1 MWKVFP
7 WFKTERKN
15 SLPVKINRKG
25 IAFMKKLL
33 LIMLLCLAVKGF
45 SPAVPATAET
55 GTPEMRLEDILDRVE
70 TLYTASEFSADFI
83 QVSTIKAMD
92 ISDSAS
98 GRLLVKYPGKMRWE
112 YRQPETQIIVTD
124 GEQLWLYRPEDRQV
138 MVGEAATFFGE
149 GKGAGFLSD
158 IRRLRRDFDIT
169 LEDIRF
175 SDYYNLRLVPLK
187 QNWDL
192 ARIQLL
198 VSKKTFQ
205 IFQVYTYNAYDDATR
220 IEFANVQFDTP
231 LPDSL
236 FTFVIPDNVD
246 VLKLDQ

>member
-1 MWKVFP
+1 MQ
-7 WFKTERKN
+7 
-15 SLPVKINRKG
+15 
-25 IAFMKKLL
+25 KLL
-33 LIMLLCLAVKGF
+33 FILLAGF
-45 SPAVPATAET
+45 VAGGFLTAVPAAAGAEAS
-55 GTPEMRLEDILDRVE
+55 EMTVADILNRVE
-70 TLYTASEFSADFI
+70 AIYTASEFSADFI

-98 GRLLVKYPGKMRWE
+98 GRLFVKYPGKMRWE
-112 YRQPETQIIVTD
+112 YQQPETQIIVTD
-124 GEQLWLYRPEDRQV
+124 GEQLWLYRPEDGQV

-158 IRRLRRDFDIT
+158 IRRIRRDFDIT

-175 SDYYNLRLVPLK
+175 GDYYNLRLVPLK

-205 IFQVYTYNAYDDATR
+205 IFQVYTYNAYEDATR
-220 IEFANVQFDTP
+220 IEFANVQFNTP
-231 LPDSL
+231 LADTL
-236 FTFVIPDNVD
+236 FTFVIPENVD